1 MGTSPEIISE
11 VDILIQS
18 LIGKGYDLV
27 YGGGKDGIMGHIADK
42 FLAADQQVI
51 GIRPEKLIADEPPC
65 EDLTE
70 LIVVKDMYER
80 KALMIEQSDIFIG
93 LPGGIGTL
101 DEVLEVFTHVKI
113 GYIDKFCAV
122 LNVDGFYKGLDAML
136 DQMVTDGF
144 LKFEEKA
151 LLTFASNAQELMN
164 ELPTSNE

>member
-1 MGTSPEIISE
+1 MGTSPAIISE

-18 LIGKGYDLV
+18 LIDTGYDLV

-42 FLAADQQVI
+42 FLAANQQVI
-51 GIRPEKLIADEPPC
+51 GIRPEKLIADEPPS

-122 LNVDGFYKGLDAML
+122 LNFKGFYDGLDQML

-144 LKFEEKA
+144 LKSKEKE
-151 LLTFASNAQELMN
+151 LLTFAPTAEALMN
-164 ELPTSNE
+164 SLNSYD